1 MCTILQVN
9 GYTLDLHM
17 YISGYTT
24 KIALMCE
31 ACNVIQ
37 RGVKSIMV
45 GAMQL
50 RGRLSQ
56 DGTRCYIVL
65 VVYE

>member
-31 ACNVIQ
+31 ASDAIQ
-37 RGVKSIMV
+37 RGVKSIML

-56 DGTRCYIVL
+56 DGTRC
-65 VVYE
+65 